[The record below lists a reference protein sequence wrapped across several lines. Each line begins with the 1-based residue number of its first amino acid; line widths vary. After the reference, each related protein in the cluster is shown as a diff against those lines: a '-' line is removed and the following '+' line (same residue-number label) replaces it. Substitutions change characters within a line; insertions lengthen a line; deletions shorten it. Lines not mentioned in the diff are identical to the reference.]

1 MFVTRQGVRRTEF
14 NFAGEQLLSWQGRR
28 PGKIE
33 FCTPDPSQRGRW
45 AYAAICL
52 LLVLTAAAAAQD
64 QQAPDNRLVARVDE
78 EPISAREV
86 ERELARATNE
96 RPLQPEAK
104 RVLRAETIRQL
115 VNRRLV
121 FTYLA
126 QHGLGASPQDLT
138 QALNRIRKQL
148 EKQQQ
153 TLADYLEQAGLSETE
168 LKRNLAWQMSWQ
180 RCLERHLT
188 DENLERYFNQHR
200 RDFDGTTL
208 RVAQILFQV
217 EPRRDSAALAKAIA
231 RAEQVREELR
241 SGKLAFAAAARRD
254 SAAPS
259 GKQGGDLGEISRHE
273 PMPEPF
279 SQAAFA
285 LEKDGISPPVVTPFG
300 VHLITCQEIKPG
312 QKTWS
317 DVRGE
322 LEQAVTQYL
331 FQWMAD
337 RQRPK
342 SKVELLETSEPAK

>member
-1 MFVTRQGVRRTEF
+1 MSRSMFATEAGWRYGVV
-14 NFAGEQLLSWQGRR
+14 
-28 PGKIE
+28 
-33 FCTPDPSQRGRW
+33 
-45 AYAAICL
+45 CL
-52 LLVLTAAAAAQD
+52 LGALSGAAAAQD
-64 QQAPDNRLVARVDE
+64 RPTPGGRPVARVDG

-86 ERELARATNE
+86 ERELTRAIHE
-96 RPLQPEAK
+96 RPLAPDTLQ
-104 RVLRAETIRQL
+104 VLCAETTRQL

-121 FTYLA
+121 LKYLA
-126 QHGLGASPQDLT
+126 ETGLGASAQDLT
-138 QALNRIRKQL
+138 QALTRIRKQL
-148 EKQQQ
+148 EKQQE
-153 TLADYLEQAGLSETE
+153 TWADYLAKVGLTEVE
-168 LKRNLAWQMSWQ
+168 LKHNLAWQLSWQ

-188 DENLERYFNQHR
+188 EENLERYFNQHR

-208 RVAQILFQV
+208 RVAQILFPV
-217 EPRRDSAALAKAIA
+217 APPRDPDALAKALA

-259 GKQGGDLGEISRHE
+259 GQQGGDLGDISRHE

-285 LEKDGISPPVVTPFG
+285 LEKGGISPPVITVFG
-300 VHLITCQEIKPG
+300 VHLILCQDIQPG
-312 QKTWS
+312 QKTWP

-342 SKVELLETSEPAK
+342 SKVELLEAQGPAK